1 MPVTVTTRVED
12 ELADIID
19 EIAKTEGTDRSTV
32 IRKFLS
38 KSAQRWLVERSLE
51 AYDDGMMTLWQAAKR
66 CGLTLWEMIEEVKR
80 SRPTHVPYGLEDLKE
95 DLKGFTSG

>member
-12 ELADIID
+12 ELASVID

-38 KSAQRWLVERSLE
+38 KSAQRWLIDKSLE
-51 AYDDGMMTLWQAAKR
+51 EYDDGKMTLWQAAKR
-66 CGLTLWEMIEEVKR
+66 CGLTLWEMIEQVKR
-80 SRPTHVPYGLEDLKE
+80 SPAHVPYGLEDLKE
-95 DLKGFTSG
+95 DLKGLTSG